1 MQTEL
6 IQKNSGNRYLEGF
19 EVIMSLNEL
28 KHHYRVIDMM
38 LTAHCKLR
46 DSNNR
51 KAMLIDLM
59 LLGSSIVLCAMVF
72 FDSGIL
78 IQFQI
83 DPQVVRLIIGICSVV
98 VFFISLI
105 ILRVDWKG
113 QAQKHAEAAVLLARC
128 KGECRRI
135 LKSDEKPNEENVS
148 KTCRECLWTF
158 QMLPAIPENKF
169 IKLKVLHKRK
179 IYISKMVDNNAGCPF
194 WLLRAKIFC
203 IGFFNACRS
212 KKVSGTKNDE
222 NE

>member
-1 MQTEL
+1 MRTEL
-6 IQKNSGNRYLEGF
+6 IQTNSGNRYLGGF
-19 EVIMSLNEL
+19 EVVMSLNEL
-28 KHHYRVIDMM
+28 NHHYRVIDMM

-51 KAMLIDLM
+51 KAILMDLM

-83 DPQVVRLIIGICSVV
+83 NPEVVRLGIGICSVV

-105 ILRVDWKG
+105 SLRVDWKG
-113 QAQKHAEAAVLLARC
+113 QAQKHAEAAALLARC

-135 LKSDEKPNEENVS
+135 LKSDENPTEENVS

-179 IYISKMVDNNAGCPF
+179 IQISKMVDNNAGCPF

-203 IGFFNACRS
+203 IGFINACRS

-222 NE
+222 K

>member
-1 MQTEL
+1 MLTLHVRQSNGE
-6 IQKNSGNRYLEGF
+6 KYLEGF

-78 IQFQI
+78 IQLKI
-83 DPQVVRLIIGICSVV
+83 DPQFIRIVIGICSVV
-98 VFFISLI
+98 VFFVSLI
-105 ILRVDWKG
+105 TLRVDWKG
-113 QAQKHAEAAVLLARC
+113 QAQKYAEAAALLARC
-128 KGECRRI
+128 KGECRSI
-135 LKSDEKPNEENVS
+135 LKSDEKPTEENVS
-148 KTCRECLWTF
+148 KACRECLWTF
-158 QMLPAIPENKF
+158 QMLPAIPEDKF
-169 IKLKVLHKRK
+169 LKLKVLHKRK
-179 IYISKMVDNNAGCPF
+179 IQISKMADNNPGCPF
-194 WLLRAKIFC
+194 WVLRAKIFC

-212 KKVSGTKNDE
+212 KKVSETKKDE

>member
-1 MQTEL
+1 MLTLHVRQSNGE
-6 IQKNSGNRYLEGF
+6 KYLEVF

-46 DSNNR
+46 DSNKR
-51 KAMLIDLM
+51 KAKLIDLM

-72 FDSGIL
+72 FDSSIL

-83 DPQVVRLIIGICSVV
+83 DPQIIRIVIGICSVV

-105 ILRVDWKG
+105 TLRIDWKG
-113 QAQKHAEAAVLLARC
+113 QAQKYAEAAALLSRC
-128 KGECRRI
+128 KGECRRV
-135 LKSDEKPNEENVS
+135 LKSDKKPTDEDIYR
-148 KTCRECLWTF
+148 TCQECSLTF
-158 QMLPAIPENKF
+158 QMLPEIPEAKF
-169 IKLKVLHKRK
+169 LKLKTLHKRK
-179 IYISKMVDNNAGCPF
+179 VEISKMVDNNPGCPI
-194 WLLRAKIFC
+194 WVLRAKIFC

-212 KKVSGTKNDE
+212 KKVNQTKNDE

>member
-6 IQKNSGNRYLEGF
+6 TQKDSGNKYLEVF

-46 DSNNR
+46 DINSR

-83 DPQVVRLIIGICSVV
+83 NPQVVRLSIGICSVV

-105 ILRVDWKG
+105 TLRVDWKG
-113 QAQKHAEAAVLLARC
+113 QSRNHTEAATLLARC
-128 KGECRRI
+128 KGKCRRI
-135 LKSDEKPNEENVS
+135 LKSDAKPTDEDISSICNECS
-148 KTCRECLWTF
+148 LMFR
-158 QMLPAIPENKF
+158 MIPEIPEAKF
-169 IKLKVLHKRK
+169 LKLKSLHKRK
-179 IYISKMVDNNAGCPF
+179 IEISKMVDNNPGCP
-194 WLLRAKIFC
+194 IFALKFKLC
-203 IGFFNACRS
+203 CNGLARIFKDMHQ
-212 KKVSGTKNDE
+212 KKDE
-222 NE
+222 D

>member
-1 MQTEL
+1 MLTLRVRQSNGE
-6 IQKNSGNRYLEGF
+6 KYLEGF
-19 EVIMSLNEL
+19 EVVMSLNEL

-46 DSNNR
+46 DSNIR
-51 KAMLIDLM
+51 KAMLIDLI
-59 LLGSSIVLCAMVF
+59 LLGSSIILCAMVF

-83 DPQVVRLIIGICSVV
+83 YPQVVRLIIGICSVM

-105 ILRVDWKG
+105 TLRVDWKG
-113 QAQKHAEAAVLLARC
+113 QAQKHAEGAALLSRC
-128 KGECRRI
+128 KGECRKI
-135 LKSDEKPNEENVS
+135 LKSDEKPTEENVS

-169 IKLKVLHKRK
+169 LKLKALHKRK
-179 IYISKMVDNNAGCPF
+179 IQISKMVDNNPECPF
-194 WLLRAKIFC
+194 WVLRAKILC
-203 IGFFNACRS
+203 MGIFNACRS
-212 KKVSGTKNDE
+212 KKISDTKNAE

>member
-1 MQTEL
+1 MLTDL

-28 KHHYRVIDMM
+28 KHHYKVIDMM

-46 DSNNR
+46 DINSR

-59 LLGSSIVLCAMVF
+59 LLGSSIVLCVMVF

-78 IQFQI
+78 IQLQI
-83 DPQVVRLIIGICSVV
+83 DPRVVRLIIGICSVV

-105 ILRVDWKG
+105 TLRVDWKG
-113 QAQKHAEAAVLLARC
+113 QARNHAEAAVLLARC

-135 LKSDEKPNEENVS
+135 LKSDEKPTEENVS

-158 QMLPAIPENKF
+158 QMLPAIPENTF
-169 IKLKVLHKRK
+169 LKLKVLHKRK
-179 IYISKMVDNNAGCPF
+179 IQISKMVDNNHGCPF
-194 WLLRAKIFC
+194 WVLRAKIFC
-203 IGFFNACRS
+203 IGFLNACTS